1 MLDLTQ
7 QANSM
12 LESLTQIISKHLY
25 VGQSFQIKSPSIQ
38 VNILKNNVS
47 LLNTT
52 QVMGDSTIKI
62 PSFCDLLALD
72 SSLDCQSS
80 NIIQKV
86 TLSLILEN
94 LYFNALKKYLKKT
107 RAL

>member
-1 MLDLTQ
+1 LDLTQ
-7 QANSM
+7 QAHSM

-25 VGQSFQIKSPSIQ
+25 VGQSFQIASSSIQ
-38 VNILKNNVS
+38 VSLIKNNVS
-47 LLNTT
+47 ILNTT

-72 SSLDCQSS
+72 SSLDCQNS

-86 TLSLILEN
+86 SL
-94 LYFNALKKYLKKT
+94 F
-107 RAL
+107 